1 VSIPNPSFRND
12 FEGGVIAIAF
22 VPNEDESN
30 SSSSVSGLLASSVD
44 SEIGGEFRKKPFV
57 WDFV

>member
-1 VSIPNPSFRND
+1 MSIPNPSFRND

-30 SSSSVSGLLASSVD
+30 SSCFVSGLLASSVE
-44 SEIGGEFRKKPFV
+44 SEVGGEVREKPFV
-57 WDFV
+57 WVFV